1 MIFILIKL
9 FFFKRIVNDKI
20 GGLSIKKQFISDEEW
35 TKALKVML
43 INLKFLLAAVSRLS
57 SSSASSSFKLL
68 SQSDDESV
76 ILQTKSQ
83 HSVNS

>member
-1 MIFILIKL
+1 
-9 FFFKRIVNDKI
+9 
-20 GGLSIKKQFISDEEW
+20 
-35 TKALKVML
+35 ML